1 MQTVPVPAPERQDVW
16 AVVVAGG
23 SGTRFGSKKQY
34 ALLAGR
40 PVLDWSLDA
49 ARAACA
55 GVVLV
60 LPVDDTAEPDRSWD
74 ADVVV
79 AGGVS
84 RSDSVRAG
92 LAAVPAAARVIAVH
106 DAARPLAGPAI
117 WGRAI
122 EAVRHGADGAVPVV
136 SVTDT
141 IKSVGTDGALVTL
154 DRAGLVAVQ
163 TPQAFAAHA
172 LRRAHRNGD
181 DATDDAALVEADG
194 GTVVLVPG
202 HPHNLKVTHPAD
214 LLVVAALLPVDRAQ
228 YDDPAAD
235 PGPGPA
241 IGPGPGP
248 SPSLAGSS

>member
-79 AGGVS
+79 AG
-84 RSDSVRAG
+84 A
-92 LAAVPAAARVIAVH
+92 P
-106 DAARPLAGPAI
+106 P
-117 WGRAI
+117 
-122 EAVRHGADGAVPVV
+122 
-136 SVTDT
+136 T
-141 IKSVGTDGALVTL
+141 
-154 DRAGLVAVQ
+154 
-163 TPQAFAAHA
+163 
-172 LRRAHRNGD
+172 
-181 DATDDAALVEADG
+181 
-194 GTVVLVPG
+194 
-202 HPHNLKVTHPAD
+202 
-214 LLVVAALLPVDRAQ
+214 
-228 YDDPAAD
+228 
-235 PGPGPA
+235 
-241 IGPGPGP
+241 
-248 SPSLAGSS
+248 AGSPWWP

>member
-136 SVTDT
+136 AVTDT
-141 IKSVGTDGALVTL
+141 IKSVGADGALVTL
-154 DRAGLVAVQ
+154 DRAGVLPVEAVLVGEAVLLGEALLRAGA
-163 TPQAFAAHA
+163 PGPRAVPAARSPIVSRPA
-172 LRRAHRNGD
+172 VRMDGPAGTRRPGERRARWRSG
-181 DATDDAALVEADG
+181 
-194 GTVVLVPG
+194 
-202 HPHNLKVTHPAD
+202 
-214 LLVVAALLPVDRAQ
+214 R
-228 YDDPAAD
+228 
-235 PGPGPA
+235 GP
-241 IGPGPGP
+241 P
-248 SPSLAGSS
+248 SGA